1 MKKIV
6 SILAVAAM
14 AASMFAVDVAANAK
28 LTSDLFSYNTG
39 DGAMT
44 VLGGL
49 SNGADPDLNFAVS
62 GDKAGAGFK
71 IKHGQELFK
80 ISDDEKVNG
89 ADIIAMNIWF
99 KPTDSL
105 KLSFKENADNLFAD
119 KYNWWNK
126 YNMASIPGGYGIEYS
141 ANGLTVKLN
150 ASESVLSKANKDADL
165 AVGKI
170 GAMVVYGADFGKIA
184 VIASN
189 FGGNDWE
196 GLDAMTFGV
205 GYTNTIAGI
214 DLVADADVS
223 IKDGLAR
230 AQGLVYVGGNAGDL
244 GYALVSR
251 LRYTEDATSL
261 ALCAKAS
268 YKIDAITATAK
279 FESDDVLA
287 DSFAAVV
294 GVDFSGNVGAASWA
308 VKPNY
313 NFGSKTVAV
322 GFETALSF

>member
-28 LTSDLFSYNTG
+28 LTSDLFSYNTEN
-39 DGAMT
+39 GAMT

-71 IKHGQELFK
+71 IKHGE
-80 ISDDEKVNG
+80 DVTY
-89 ADIIAMNIWF
+89 AMNIWF

-251 LRYTEDATSL
+251 LRYTEAATSL